1 MRSDV
6 MPETDMDMMSMMKEC
21 MKQCKPCA
29 LMPIL
34 FGSVF
39 FVLGYFLEAEIV
51 RILWLIFTG
60 LIVLMGVFAFIMMSA
75 MSK

>member
-1 MRSDV
+1 
-6 MPETDMDMMSMMKEC
+6 MPETEMNMMRMMKEC
-21 MKQCKPCA
+21 MKTCKPCA
-29 LMPIL
+29 FIPIL
-34 FGSVF
+34 FGGVF

-51 RILWLIFTG
+51 RILWLVFSG